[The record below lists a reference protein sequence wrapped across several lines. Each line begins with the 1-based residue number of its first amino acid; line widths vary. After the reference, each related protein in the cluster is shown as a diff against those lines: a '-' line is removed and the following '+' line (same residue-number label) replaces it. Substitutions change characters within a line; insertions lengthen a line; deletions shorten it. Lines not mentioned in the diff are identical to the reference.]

1 MNYLA
6 GRYSGNCV
14 SNFIHGKL
22 QQVKVETWR
31 VDDDDTYSKRSEL
44 LLILHS
50 PVRGKKYIKSIFGTP
65 KELPVSERAP
75 AFFLNCADL
84 ELSKLPPKQP
94 RQVLVEQYPFH
105 AIFATSA

>member
-1 MNYLA
+1 MDYLA
-6 GRYSGNCV
+6 GRYSGNCF
-14 SNFIHGKL
+14 SNFILGTL
-22 QQVKVETWR
+22 QQVKVEPWR

-50 PVRGKKYIKSIFGTP
+50 PVRGEKYVKGIFGAP
-65 KELPVSERAP
+65 KELAVSEGAP
-75 AFFLNCADL
+75 AFLLDCANL
-84 ELSKLPPKQP
+84 ELRKLPPKQP